1 MTATQAIPQADGPEA
16 VSLRT
21 WTGFLAM
28 CVGMFMAI
36 LDIQIV
42 ASSLPN
48 IGDALHIPLDD
59 LSWIQTA
66 YLIAEIIAIPLTG
79 WLTRALSLR
88 TLFFAATLGFT
99 LTSLACASSTTEMQ
113 LIAARVVQGFCGGM
127 LIPAV
132 FTSVFVMFPRQRQL
146 FATTIAGSFA
156 MIAPTIGPA
165 LGGYMTQTH
174 SWHWIFLINLP
185 PGFAVCALVFT
196 CVRSAH
202 PNWHALRR
210 IDYWSILAAALFL
223 GSLEFLL
230 KEGPAHDWHG
240 TLVTPLLVLCP
251 LAGAAAVGVCLH
263 RARPFIDLRRF
274 RDRNFTLGCALS
286 FVLGAG
292 LYGSVYL
299 MALFLGFVRHHS
311 PLEIGLIMAVTG
323 VAQLLTAPGAAFAE
337 TRVNAK
343 WLAALGFALFGA
355 GLFANGF
362 STVRTDFD
370 GLFWPQVLRGV
381 SLLLC
386 LLPATRLALDLWPA
400 DDLAEASAMFNLMRN
415 LGGAIGLALIDT
427 ILQQR
432 TPGHVADIVARLA
445 AGDRDTARLVGLPL
459 ARFHNVPL
467 GPVDAMTK
475 MIVKPLV
482 ERAALTQ
489 SFNDAWLLL
498 GVAFVLA
505 LCALP
510 FIGRG
515 KIAGTR
521 IASRPAS
528 YPA

>member
-1 MTATQAIPQADGPEA
+1 MNAMVRPDRQET
-16 VSLRT
+16 VSLRV
-21 WTGFLAM
+21 WAGFLAM
-28 CVGMFMAI
+28 CFGMFMAI

-42 ASSLPN
+42 ASSLTN
-48 IGDALHIPLDD
+48 IGSSLHLQSDD

-88 TLFFAATLGFT
+88 NLFAAATLGFT
-99 LTSLACASSTTEMQ
+99 LASLGCAASTSEAS
-113 LIAARVVQGFCGGM
+113 LLVGRVVQGFCGGM

-132 FTSVFVMFPRQRQL
+132 FTSVFVMFPQKRQL
-146 FATTIAGSFA
+146 LATTIAGSFA

-165 LGGYMTQTH
+165 LGGYMTQMH

-185 PGFAVCALVFT
+185 PGLVVAATVFM
-196 CVRSAH
+196 CLRAER
-202 PNWHALRR
+202 PNWRALRR
-210 IDYWSILAAALFL
+210 IDYWTILSTALFL
-223 GSLEFLL
+223 GGLELLL
-230 KEGPAHDWHG
+230 KEGPGHDWHG
-240 TLVTPLLVLCP
+240 VLVTPLLIACP
-251 LAGAAAVGVCLH
+251 LAGAAAAWLCLV
-263 RARPFIDLRRF
+263 RTSPFVDLRRF
-274 RDRNFTLGCALS
+274 RDRDFTLGCVLS

-292 LYGSVYL
+292 LYGSTYL
-299 MALFLGFVRHHS
+299 MALFLGFIRHRS

-323 VAQLLTAPGAAFAE
+323 GAQLLTAPGAAFAE

-362 STVRTDFD
+362 TTARTDFD

-381 SLLLC
+381 SLLVC
-386 LLPATRLALDLWPA
+386 LLPATRLALDSWRA

-427 ILQQR
+427 ILERR
-432 TPGHVADIVARLA
+432 TPGHVADIIARLS
-445 AGDRDTARLVGLPL
+445 AGNRDAARLVGLPL
-459 ARFHNVPL
+459 AQFHNVPL

-489 SFNDAWLLL
+489 SFNEAWLAL
-498 GVAFVLA
+498 GWGFVVA
-505 LCALP
+505 LCLLP
-510 FIGRG
+510 FIRG
-515 KIAGTR
+515 NKTSREIAPPT
-521 IASRPAS
+521 SQ
-528 YPA
+528 